1 MRVVIHGTF
10 PGAGVGTTD
19 TFFYRL
25 YCYSRHNLPER
36 YCYRAHILQKSMVV
50 IRGTISG
57 RDSYRIFWVVVI
69 HGIICN
75 FSGPLRG
82 CCSAHILKRAIR
94 LPGKDRLLF
103 TAHFAGFFSFRV
115 LLCSAQFPFC
125 RILCAAFPA
134 ISLFNTAFLR
144 HFIVVIHGTICKNPV
159 FIVVIRGTFPGK
171 NSSASPG
178 CYLRHNSAVSRG
190 RVVMYG
196 TFQTTRKFS
205 FSSCYR
211 AHISLLQD
219 FFRQSCNAAHNS
231 KNSVLEGCYSQH
243 FLKIPQKI
251 RTAPFLFK
259 KIFFCV
265 VIRGTLLSAAQFGC

>member
-1 MRVVIHGTF
+1 MQTLRVVIHGTF

-36 YCYRAHILQKSMVV
+36 YCYRAHILQKSTVV

-57 RDSYRIFWVVVI
+57 RGSDRIFWVVVI
-69 HGIICN
+69 HGTICN

-134 ISLFNTAFLR
+134 ISFLKYS
-144 HFIVVIHGTICKNPV
+144 V
-159 FIVVIRGTFPGK
+159 
-171 NSSASPG
+171 SAPFYC
-178 CYLRHNSAVSRG
+178 CYSRHNLQKSCF
-190 RVVMYG
+190 Y
-196 TFQTTRKFS
+196 
-205 FSSCYR
+205 SCYPQ
-211 AHISLLQD
+211 HIS
-219 FFRQSCNAAHNS
+219 RQ
-231 KNSVLEGCYSQH
+231 K
-243 FLKIPQKI
+243 
-251 RTAPFLFK
+251 
-259 KIFFCV
+259 FFC
-265 VIRGTLLSAAQFGC
+265 IAGLLFTAQFGGIKGQSCYVRHISNNPKILFFELLSDAHFPFAGFFPAEL